1 MYRFVFVFLLIL
13 TFSSA
18 SAMAD
23 EEAKVQ
29 QAFQTYRKALL
40 DQNGKA
46 AWEVVDSHTQEY
58 YEDIAKDCLSLK
70 REDLV
75 RLDMLTKFMILRIR
89 LEFREEQLKTF
100 NGAKI
105 FILGVEKG
113 WISKS
118 TVQQLK
124 RMDKV
129 TIDRNFAQG
138 YIAQAPDIPVFYF
151 IREEDGWKVA
161 LWQSFEIGNISLRQM
176 AKENG
181 MSEDEYIKAMLE
193 QVSKYQVEM
202 NAFLTGH

>member
-1 MYRFVFVFLLIL
+1 
-13 TFSSA
+13 
-18 SAMAD
+18 MAD